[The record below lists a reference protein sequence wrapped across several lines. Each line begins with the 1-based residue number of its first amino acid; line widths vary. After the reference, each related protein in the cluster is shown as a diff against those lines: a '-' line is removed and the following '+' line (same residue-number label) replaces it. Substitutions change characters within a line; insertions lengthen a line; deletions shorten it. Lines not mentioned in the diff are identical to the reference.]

1 MDTLRALELRHS
13 VRSYTDQPL
22 SGDVLTTLQKLVKEA
37 NKEGGLHIQL
47 VLDRPKAFRGL
58 LAKIGG
64 FKNTKN
70 YFAMIAKKNK
80 GEELGYYGQKSV
92 LEAQKLG
99 LNTCW
104 ASGTFGKDADAY
116 DIDRGEKLF
125 AVIAVGYGT
134 TNGNPHKSK
143 SFDDV
148 VKGKDLPDWFTAGA
162 NAALQA
168 PTAMNRQPFTLSLG
182 KKDKVV
188 LDKASGLDRGILK
201 YNFEVGAAA
210 KGCKKVDWK

>member
-22 SGDVLTTLQKLVKEA
+22 SGDVLATLQKLVKQF

-58 LAKIGG
+58 LPKIGG
-64 FKNTKN
+64 FKNTKH

-80 GEELGYYGQKSV
+80 GEELGYYGQKLV

-104 ASGTFGKDADAY
+104 ASGTFSKDADAY

-134 TNGNPHKSK
+134 TEGNPHKSK
-143 SFDDV
+143 ALDDV
-148 VKGKDLPDWFTAGA
+148 VKGKNLPDWFLAGA
-162 NAALQA
+162 DAALRA
-168 PTAMNRQPFTLSLG
+168 PTALNRQPFTLELA

-188 LDKASGLDRGILK
+188 LGKASGLDRGILK

-210 KGCKKVDWK
+210 KGCKKVNWK

>member
-37 NKEGGLHIQL
+37 NEEGGLHIQL

-58 LAKIGG
+58 LAKIGR

-80 GEELGYYGQKSV
+80 GEELGYYGQKIV

-168 PTAMNRQPFTLSLG
+168 PTALNRQPFTLSLG

>member
-22 SGDVLTTLQKLVKEA
+22 SGDVLKALQKLVKEA

-47 VLDRPKAFRGL
+47 VLDRPKAFRSL
-58 LAKIGG
+58 LARIGG

-70 YFAMIAKKNK
+70 YFALIAKKNK
-80 GEELGYYGQKSV
+80 GEELGYSGQKIV

-104 ASGTFGKDADAY
+104 VGGTVGKDPDAY
-116 DIDRGEKLF
+116 DVDRGEKLF
-125 AVIAVGYGT
+125 GVIAVGYGT
-134 TNGNPHKSK
+134 TQGHPHESK
-143 SFDDV
+143 KLDDV
-148 VKGKDLPDWFTAGA
+148 VKGKDLPDWFVSGA
-162 NAALQA
+162 EAALLA
-168 PTAMNRQPFTLSLG
+168 PTAMNLQPFTLSLE
-182 KKDKVV
+182 KKDKVA
-188 LDKASGLDRGILK
+188 LGKASGLDKGIVK

-210 KGCKKVDWK
+210 KGCKKVSWK

>member
-80 GEELGYYGQKSV
+80 G
-92 LEAQKLG
+92 
-99 LNTCW
+99 
-104 ASGTFGKDADAY
+104 
-116 DIDRGEKLF
+116 
-125 AVIAVGYGT
+125 
-134 TNGNPHKSK
+134 
-143 SFDDV
+143 
-148 VKGKDLPDWFTAGA
+148 
-162 NAALQA
+162 
-168 PTAMNRQPFTLSLG
+168 
-182 KKDKVV
+182 
-188 LDKASGLDRGILK
+188 
-201 YNFEVGAAA
+201 
-210 KGCKKVDWK
+210 

>member
-22 SGDVLTTLQKLVKEA
+22 SGDVLATLQKLVKQA
-37 NKEGGLHIQL
+37 NKDGGLHIQL
-47 VLDRPKAFRGL
+47 VLGRPKAFQ
-58 LAKIGG
+58 
-64 FKNTKN
+64 
-70 YFAMIAKKNK
+70 
-80 GEELGYYGQKSV
+80 GEELGYYGQKIV

-104 ASGTFGKDADAY
+104 ASGTYSKDVDAY

-125 AVIAVGYGT
+125 AVIAVGYGAT
-134 TNGNPHKSK
+134 AGNPHKSK
-143 SFDDV
+143 SLDDV
-148 VKGKDLPDWFTAGA
+148 VKGKDLPDWFIAGA
-162 NAALQA
+162 EAALLA

-182 KKDKVV
+182 KKNKVV
-188 LDKASGLDRGILK
+188 LGKASGLDRGILK

-210 KGCKKVDWK
+210 KGCKKVHWA

>member
-47 VLDRPKAFRGL
+47 VLDRPKAFRGP
-58 LAKIGG
+58 
-64 FKNTKN
+64 
-70 YFAMIAKKNK
+70 MIAKKNK
-80 GEELGYYGQKSV
+80 GEELGYYGQKIV

>member
-22 SGDVLTTLQKLVKEA
+22 SGDVLATLQKLVKQA
-37 NKEGGLHIQL
+37 NKDGGLHIQL

-64 FKNTKN
+64 FKNTTC

-80 GEELGYYGQKSV
+80 GEELGYYGQKIV

-104 ASGTFGKDADAY
+104 ASGTYSKDVDAY

-125 AVIAVGYGT
+125 AVIAVGYGAT
-134 TNGNPHKSK
+134 AGNPHKSK
-143 SFDDV
+143 SLDDV
-148 VKGKDLPDWFTAGA
+148 VKGKDLPDWFIAGA
-162 NAALQA
+162 EAALLA

-182 KKDKVV
+182 KKNKVV
-188 LDKASGLDRGILK
+188 LGKASGLDRGILK

>member
-1 MDTLRALELRHS
+1 
-13 VRSYTDQPL
+13 
-22 SGDVLTTLQKLVKEA
+22 
-37 NKEGGLHIQL
+37 
-47 VLDRPKAFRGL
+47 
-58 LAKIGG
+58 
-64 FKNTKN
+64 
-70 YFAMIAKKNK
+70 
-80 GEELGYYGQKSV
+80 
-92 LEAQKLG
+92 LG